1 MRVTSG
7 GRTQLREIN
16 PYGSYLQHQ
25 RRAFVFRAGQA
36 TVARIEIEWPSG
48 KKQVI
53 DSVPAG
59 QILLLDEADANDA
72 SAERLK
78 YNLTVPRFLI
88 AIVLLASV
96 MSWAQLL
103 VPTTGRATGRRR
115 GTPATGET
123 RTDDPRGQAVLRPI
137 RAQRPHTDLGLAYVG
152 LGSAA
157 RIADAK
163 ANSSRRLISIRS
175 FCGRASIWLAYF
187 DQGSSERAQEQLERG
202 LKQSPGLP
210 HFLSL
215 LGEIRR
221 ELGDPG
227 ASVELNRKAIE
238 AGVTMTPA
246 HYFLALAYLDLKQ
259 EQAAMAEFENAI
271 RSPLVTPET
280 YNALA
285 SLYIKKQRFAAAEDL
300 CRKAIALDRSRPD
313 AYLNLARDYN
323 AQNASDKALEVLRGA
338 LPEGKEF
345 PATEYYQGLQ
355 ADLAMERGAA
365 FTAKKMYAQAIDAY
379 ARALDFDPRR
389 AVIHRRMAEL
399 YRQKG
404 DPSGAALHTKEAD
417 KLEKGQ
423 R

>member
-1 MRVTSG
+1 MR
-7 GRTQLREIN
+7 
-16 PYGSYLQHQ
+16 
-25 RRAFVFRAGQA
+25 
-36 TVARIEIEWPSG
+36 
-48 KKQVI
+48 
-53 DSVPAG
+53 
-59 QILLLDEADANDA
+59 
-72 SAERLK
+72 SAESLR
-78 YNLTVPRFLI
+78 YNLTVPRLLT

-96 MSWAQLL
+96 MSWAQ
-103 VPTTGRATGRRR
+103 TTRAEQQGAQLGAAAEHLQQGRPEQTIREVKRVLAN
-115 GTPATGET
+115 
-123 RTDDPRGQAVLRPI
+123 DPRSAPAHML
-137 RAQRPHTDLGLAYVG
+137 LGLAYVG
-152 LGSAA
+152 LGSTD

-163 ANSSRRLISIRS
+163 AELQQALDLDPELLWARFYLARL
-175 FCGRASIWLAYF
+175 YF
-187 DQGSSERAQEQLERG
+187 DQGLSEKAQDQLERG

-246 HYFLALAYLDLKQ
+246 HYFLGLAYLDLKQ

-313 AYLNLARDYN
+313 AYLNLARVYN
-323 AQNASDKALEVLRGA
+323 AQNASDKALEVLRSA

-389 AVIHRRMAEL
+389 ALIHRRMAEL